1 MAQGQ
6 GGDGL
11 MRWLLGGLVAGGIV
25 LGLLIAAYAIG
36 YHRGEAHAR
45 GGAAAPAATTAA
57 TTTESTPAT
66 TAASPGTTTA
76 AASPAELAARG
87 KELYANDGCSACHS
101 LTGSAG
107 AGPTFK
113 GLAGSSVA
121 LTDGTTV
128 TADDAYLA
136 QSVTDADAQVV
147 KGYRPGIMPAA
158 VAPYGFPG
166 KPQDVQAL
174 VAFIKAQG

>member
-11 MRWLLGGLVAGGIV
+11 LRWLLGGLVAGGIV
-25 LGLLIAAYAIG
+25 LGLLIAAYAVG
-36 YHRGEAHAR
+36 YHRGSAHAR
-45 GGAAAPAATTAA
+45 GAARTPAATTTATA
-57 TTTESTPAT
+57 PQSTPTTTAAAPGAT
-66 TAASPGTTTA
+66 TAASSA
-76 AASPAELAARG
+76 QLAARG
-87 KELYANDGCSACHS
+87 KQLYASDGCSACHS
-101 LTGSAG
+101 LSGSAG

-136 QSVTDADAQVV
+136 RSVTDADAQVV

-158 VAPYGFPG
+158 IAAYGLSG
-166 KPQDVQAL
+166 KPSDVRAL
-174 VAFIKAQG
+174 VEFIKTRR